1 MSRNYAETKTSST
14 KYWKSKPVMK
24 LDEKI
29 YTSEQINTID
39 ETSRK
44 YKKTEPTKLPT
55 GYRWKKIDI
64 CDDSNMKDVST
75 FLSTHYRRGT
85 ESVYIIQYDPD
96 RLRWEMNN
104 SGYFLTVVDANDSIV
119 GLIGFTYRTVQIF
132 SDQHT
137 MIEPMYMCCEKKYR
151 KTGIAKVLMDETIR
165 QSVTYGIDKGVF
177 CDNRIVPKPIA
188 TFRQYSRP
196 INYKKLRENDFVE
209 IGGVE
214 DEIVHNK
221 TKINLKPNRRYV
233 FAENNEQNIDLVYDL
248 YNRYMDTFSFHMVLS
263 KKDIE
268 NYLFNDKYA
277 RTYIIMSDPESDET
291 EGNPGKRG
299 SKESHPIDFVTY
311 NYYDIINTENKTSD
325 NVIKAANVL
334 MYSSNEAR
342 PDVIFINLLKQLSFD
357 KIHIVYI
364 MDMMH
369 SNKIILSNVKNAD
382 EDTDEEE
389 ENAVYD
395 MNMIKSNKKIFLNLF
410 NWKCNTFTQNM
421 VSWLLF

>member
-1 MSRNYAETKTSST
+1 MSKNYAETKTSST
-14 KYWKSKPVMK
+14 KYWKSKPVMR

-29 YTSEQINTID
+29 YTSEQIYTSD
-39 ETSRK
+39 EIAKK
-44 YKKTEPTKLPT
+44 YKKIEPTKLPT
-55 GYRWKKIDI
+55 GYQWKKIDI

-85 ESVYIIQYDPD
+85 ESMYIVQYDPD
-96 RLRWEMNN
+96 RLRWEMNHA
-104 SGYFLTVVDANDSIV
+104 GYFLTVVDANNSIV

-132 SDQHT
+132 SDVNT

-165 QSVTYGIDKGVF
+165 QSIINGIDKGVF

-209 IGGVE
+209 IGGVD
-214 DEIVHNK
+214 DETVHNK
-221 TKINLKPNRRYV
+221 TKINLKPNKRYV
-233 FAENNEQNIDLVYDL
+233 FAENNKENIDLVYDL
-248 YNRYMDTFSFHMVLS
+248 YNRYMNSFSFHMILS

-268 NYLFNDKYA
+268 NYLFNEKYA
-277 RTYIIMSDPESDET
+277 KTYIIMSDSEET
-291 EGNPGKRG
+291 SEGGR
-299 SKESHPIDFVTY
+299 PIDFVTY

-325 NVIKAANVL
+325 NIIKAANVL

-357 KIHIVYI
+357 KIHIVYV

-382 EDTDEEE
+382 EDTDDEE

-395 MNMIKSNKKIFLNLF
+395 MNMIKSNKKFFLNLF
-410 NWKCNTFTQNM
+410 NWKCNTLTQNM
-421 VSWLLF
+421 ASWLLF

>member
-1 MSRNYAETKTSST
+1 VKRNIE
-14 KYWKSKPVMK
+14 KP
-24 LDEKI
+24 
-29 YTSEQINTID
+29 
-39 ETSRK
+39 
-44 YKKTEPTKLPT
+44 
-55 GYRWKKIDI
+55 
-64 CDDSNMKDVST
+64 
-75 FLSTHYRRGT
+75 
-85 ESVYIIQYDPD
+85 
-96 RLRWEMNN
+96 
-104 SGYFLTVVDANDSIV
+104 
-119 GLIGFTYRTVQIF
+119 
-132 SDQHT
+132 
-137 MIEPMYMCCEKKYR
+137 
-151 KTGIAKVLMDETIR
+151 LMDETIR
-165 QSVTYGIDKGVF
+165 QSVIYGIDKGVF

-209 IGGVE
+209 IGGVD
-214 DEIVHNK
+214 DELVHNK
-221 TKINLKPNRRYV
+221 TKINLKPNKRYV
-233 FAENNEQNIDLVYDL
+233 FAENNEKNIDIVYDL
-248 YNRYMDTFSFHMVLS
+248 YNRYMNTFCFHMVLT

-268 NYLFNDKYA
+268 NYLFNEKYA
-277 RTYIIMSDPESDET
+277 RTYIIMSDPDNDET
-291 EGNPGKRG
+291 NSGQIHTNK
-299 SKESHPIDFVTY
+299 PIDFVTY

-342 PDVIFINLLKQLSFD
+342 PDIIFINLLKQLSFD
-357 KIHIVYI
+357 KIHIVYV

-395 MNMIKSNKKIFLNLF
+395 MNIIKSNKKIFLNLF